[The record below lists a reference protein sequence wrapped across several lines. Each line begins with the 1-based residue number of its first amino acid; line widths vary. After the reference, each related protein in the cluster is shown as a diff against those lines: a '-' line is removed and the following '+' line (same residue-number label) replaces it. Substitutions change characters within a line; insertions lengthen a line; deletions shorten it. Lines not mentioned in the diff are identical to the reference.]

1 MDMEIPKATA
11 RRLPIYYRYLDRLSS
26 LGISRVSSA
35 ELSQSLKIDPATI
48 RKDLSYLGALGRKG
62 YGYDVGYLMQ
72 FLKDFLKQDETTN
85 VILVGVGNLGK
96 ALLQYNFLKNNAMI
110 VAAFD
115 NDSDKIGQKLND
127 IPIYHLQD
135 LNDVVDKQDVLVAI
149 LTVPV
154 QSAQE
159 VTDKLVRSGIK
170 GILNFTPTRLQV
182 PEEIKIHHIDLS
194 VELQSLVYFLKTN
207 ESVV

>member
-127 IPIYHLQD
+127 IPIYNLND
-135 LNDVVDKQDVLVAI
+135 LNDVVNKQDVLVAI

>member
-1 MDMEIPKATA
+1 MDVEIPRATA
-11 RRLPIYYRYLDRLSS
+11 KRLPIYYRYLDRLSS

-72 FLKDFLKQDETTN
+72 FLKDFLKQDETTH

-96 ALLQYNFLKNNAMI
+96 ALLQYNFMKNNAMI

-115 NDSDKIGQKLND
+115 NDPDKIGQKLNN
-127 IPIYHLQD
+127 IPIYNLKD
-135 LNDVVDKQDVLVAI
+135 LNDVVDKQNVLVAI

-159 VTDKLVRSGIK
+159 VTDKLVGSGIK